1 MEILNLSLINCI
13 IKLDFRG
20 EGNYIITEISRTFRE
35 VDPIADP
42 AVYEWKSQ
50 ATSEKFQINN
60 AKLYVLVVTL
70 SSNDD
75 TKILENIKQGFK
87 RKISCNKYRSEI
99 TKQPKNNDFN
109 YLIDPTFT
117 KINRLFLLSLK
128 NDDNDPTRHFNSLT
142 DINHF

>member
-1 MEILNLSLINCI
+1 MINCI

-35 VDPIADP
+35 VDPTADP
-42 AVYEWKSQ
+42 AVYERKSQ

-70 SSNDD
+70 SSNDN